1 MTDPMI
7 SVVVPSHERPL
18 RLRWLL
24 NALEE
29 QTLARECW
37 EVIVAHDSGPETQ
50 ALLREHPLTAG
61 GTLRELR
68 FDPRPG
74 PAVQRNVG
82 WRAARAGTVL
92 FTDDDC
98 RPPRDWLAQA
108 VDAARR
114 NPGAI
119 VQGTTRPDPDE
130 LAIKLH
136 APFARSL
143 EVTPPSG
150 FGETANIA
158 YPRAVLDAVGG
169 FDEQLPRAAAEDTDL
184 ALRAQ
189 EHGAQLVAAPQM
201 LTYHCV
207 EAGSLI
213 GRLRDV
219 GRWQHVAYIVRR
231 HPQVRENL
239 PARVFW
245 KPAHARLPLALAG
258 AGIAR
263 RRPLLGA
270 ALAAPW
276 IAEALPSYG
285 SSLRGRARAVSEL
298 PAHLLIDVAE
308 TAAMIRG
315 SIRYRTLIL

>member
-1 MTDPMI
+1 VEALA
-7 SVVVPSHERPL
+7 VVVATHGRPL

-29 QTLARECW
+29 AEDPGLPWELVVARNASDE
-37 EVIVAHDSGPETQ
+37 PTR
-50 ALLREHPLTAG
+50 ALLADRGVRTVVLPDGA
-61 GTLRELR
+61 
-68 FDPRPG
+68 G
-74 PAVQRNVG
+74 PAALRNAG
-82 WRAARAGTVL
+82 WRATDASIVV

-98 RPPRDWLAQA
+98 RPPSDWLANALQA
-108 VDAARR
+108 AARD
-114 NPGAI
+114 PDAI
-119 VQGTTRPDPDE
+119 LQGTVRPDPDE
-130 LAIKLH
+130 IVIKLH
-136 APFARSL
+136 APYARTL

-150 FGETANIA
+150 FGETANMA
-158 YPRAVLDAVGG
+158 YPRALLEAVGG

-189 EHGAQLVAAPQM
+189 EHGAPLVAAPEM

-207 EAGSLI
+207 EAGSLL

-239 PARVFW
+239 PARIFW

-258 AGIAR
+258 ACIAR
-263 RRPLLGA
+263 RHPLLAG

-276 IAEALPSYG
+276 VIEALPSYG
-285 SSLRGRARAVSEL
+285 TSPRGRARAFSEL
-298 PAHLLIDVAE
+298 PAHLLIDLAE
-308 TAAMIRG
+308 TAAMVRG